1 MLEWCTFD
9 AVSPLD
15 LPVLT
20 PENDILGPNIK
31 GYITD
36 KLKICTAYTCYDI
49 AEWLPLFQNRHN
61 TTLPPI
67 PPPPKDVPT
76 HPALCYF
83 PK

>member
-9 AVSPLD
+9 AVRSPLD

-20 PENDILGPNIK
+20 PENDILGLNIK

-49 AEWLPLFQNRHN
+49 YRFFKTNLMLLKSSN
-61 TTLPPI
+61 TPLPPI
-67 PPPPKDVPT
+67 PPP
-76 HPALCYF
+76 
-83 PK
+83 